1 MKITDLTPI
10 NSHDSNASW
19 IIVEHDE
26 ILYKIRSS
34 ILLDSL
40 NIQSEYIDS
49 SRIDLSFQENS
60 LSFQR
65 SGLLN
70 QLSSFVLN
78 LEFGS
83 NYQLPSVIITK
94 NANSS
99 SCKIVTFEGVQNVAI
114 PDSSSTTSLNL
125 TSKILEDGTRTDV
138 VSNLVLSQTDSSQT
152 DSSISLQNIKLENQ
166 SNSPSFNYGYCS
178 ASIKGRLISA

>member
-1 MKITDLTPI
+1 MSTKITDLPSI
-10 NSHDSNASW
+10 ESHNSNTSWILVEHDSN
-19 IIVEHDE
+19 
-26 ILYKIRSS
+26 LYKIKSS

-60 LSFQR
+60 FSFQR
-65 SGLLN
+65 SGLFN

-94 NANSS
+94 NASSS
-99 SCKIVTFEGVQNVAI
+99 SCKIVTFEGVQSVAI

-138 VSNLVLSQTDSSQT
+138 VSNLVLSQTDSS
-152 DSSISLQNIKLENQ
+152 ISLQNIKLENQ

-178 ASIKGRLISA
+178 ASIRGRLISA